1 MIELRDV
8 TFGYDDRTVLDRVS
22 LAVDEG
28 ELVLVAG
35 PTGSGKS
42 TLLGVLTGL
51 VPRFTGGRLAGEVLV
66 DGRSVTGQPPRGR
79 ARAGSR
85 GDDGR
90 GCQTGEEPAH
100 EDQRAWQSATTRLAN
115 AGAA

>member
-51 VPRFTGGRLAGEVLV
+51 VPRFTGGR
-66 DGRSVTGQPPRGR
+66 